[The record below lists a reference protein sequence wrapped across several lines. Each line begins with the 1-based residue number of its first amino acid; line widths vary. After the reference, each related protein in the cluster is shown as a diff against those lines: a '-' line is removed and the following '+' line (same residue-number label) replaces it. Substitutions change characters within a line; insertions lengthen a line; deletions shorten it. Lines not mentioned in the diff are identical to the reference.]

1 MRRITRRTI
10 GAATF
15 LTLSSA
21 IAVNHAAAG
30 TNVFDPSFGS
40 CTSDNCSSE
49 QISGTVGGLAI
60 ANDNTLPWTVKIF
73 APANSCLRA
82 EVISQTQDL
91 EIVLV
96 QPDGTVFR
104 DDDGG
109 VGLQPLVKVDGTS
122 NRGWNT
128 LQVSRFNGDALGA
141 DFTMLYGV
149 YPRGNPNCA
158 APTTPRS
165 VVARSNKSEES
176 DNSAIDGEAFDPE
189 AAPTVE

>member
-1 MRRITRRTI
+1 MRRITRRTL

-15 LTLSSA
+15 LALTQA
-21 IAVNHAAAG
+21 IAVNHAAAS
-30 TNVFDPSFGS
+30 TNVFDPSFSS
-40 CTSDNCSSE
+40 CTSNNCSSE
-49 QISGTVGGLAI
+49 EISGTVGNFAGT
-60 ANDNTLPWTVKIF
+60 NNTLAWTVNIF
-73 APANSCLRA
+73 TPGNSCLRA
-82 EVISQTQDL
+82 EVISQTRDL

-109 VGLQPLVKVDGTS
+109 VGLQPLVKIDGTS
-122 NRGWNT
+122 DRGWNT

-158 APTTPRS
+158 TPTTPRS
-165 VVARSNKSEES
+165 LVVRSNKSEES
-176 DNSAIDGEAFDPE
+176 DSFAIDDEAFDPE
-189 AAPTVE
+189 AAPSAE

>member
-1 MRRITRRTI
+1 
-10 GAATF
+10 
-15 LTLSSA
+15 
-21 IAVNHAAAG
+21 
-30 TNVFDPSFGS
+30 VFDPSFDS
-40 CTSDNCSSE
+40 CTGINCSSE
-49 QISGTVGGLAI
+49 EISGTVGGLAG
-60 ANDNTLPWTVKIF
+60 ASATDNALPWTVMIF
-73 APANSCLRA
+73 SPAGTCLRA
-82 EVISQTQDL
+82 EVTSQTRDL

-122 NRGWNT
+122 DRGWNT

-141 DFTMLYGV
+141 NFTMLYGV

-165 VVARSNKSEES
+165 LLARSSKSEES
-176 DNSAIDGEAFDPE
+176 DIFAIDDEAFDLE

>member
-1 MRRITRRTI
+1 
-10 GAATF
+10 
-15 LTLSSA
+15 LTLSSVVA
-21 IAVNHAAAG
+21 ANQAAAG
-30 TNVFDPSFGS
+30 TNVFDPTFDS
-40 CTSDNCSSE
+40 CTGINCSSE
-49 QISGTVGGLAI
+49 EISGTVGGLAG
-60 ANDNTLPWTVKIF
+60 ASATDNALPWTVMIF
-73 APANSCLRA
+73 SPAGTCLRA
-82 EVISQTQDL
+82 EVTSQTRDL

-122 NRGWNT
+122 DRGWNT

-141 DFTMLYGV
+141 NFTMLYGV

-165 VVARSNKSEES
+165 LLARSSKSEES
-176 DNSAIDGEAFDPE
+176 DIFAIDDEAFDLE